1 MWINGHFSAD
11 IWFWP
16 KAVVPHSVHFWFW
29 KAAVHKIRWLPK
41 VGNRVEAC
49 TAVGS
54 RGLHGACGESAGT
67 VTERTGNPWYRVT
80 NCTGSPRGGGM
91 PRSHTACSA
100 RTASASLQRPS
111 LCSLHYSIPSTYPP
125 SVKCELSTD
134 QATAHTSPHSTPLGT
149 VLIGPMHQMLQVI

>member
-1 MWINGHFSAD
+1 MWINGHFSVD

-41 VGNRVEAC
+41 VGHRVEAC

-67 VTERTGNPWYRVT
+67 VTEPTGHPWYLVI
-80 NCTGSPRGGGM
+80 NCTGSPRGGGT
-91 PRSHTACSA
+91 PRSHTVCSA
-100 RTASASLQRPS
+100 RTASASPQRPS
-111 LCSLHYSIPSTYPP
+111 LCSLYTLHCSNAVYLVPTPP
-125 SVKCELSTD
+125 SVKYELMSTD
-134 QATAHTSPHSTPLGT
+134 QATAAKVHSPHHWALY
-149 VLIGPMHQMLQVI
+149 